1 MLPLHQWCLLNGGAL
16 SQIIVY
22 YFYRSNKKLKRRGRM
37 CASPNKHYFDKHRQN
52 NVSDFLDFQEIP
64 SFRLEMCHSAK
75 KGITVIKSSPGKRK

>member
-64 SFRLEMCHSAK
+64 SFISLGNVPQCKERNYSNK
-75 KGITVIKSSPGKRK
+75 IIPW